1 MRAEKTDG
9 AVIHEIPPV
18 WDKDSGCLL
27 LGTFPSPK
35 SREAGF
41 FYMHPQNRF
50 WPVIFGVFGEEL
62 SFPNGSPDRKEAI
75 EERKDFL
82 LRRHVALWDVLAG
95 CRIHGAEDSTIREE
109 RPNDFSLILGESRI
123 RHVFCTGKA
132 AFALWKKHCAAL
144 YEEKFALSVRCLP
157 STSPANARYR
167 TGDLL
172 REYAPVVDAAR
183 FSQQIP

>member
-75 EERKDFL
+75 EERKDEYDTAV
-82 LRRHVALWDVLAG
+82 VAVCPNGAKADIKNGTVLIYG
-95 CRIHGAEDSTIREE
+95 DTIIV
-109 RPNDFSLILGESRI
+109 LQW
-123 RHVFCTGKA
+123 T
-132 AFALWKKHCAAL
+132 
-144 YEEKFALSVRCLP
+144 
-157 STSPANARYR
+157 
-167 TGDLL
+167 
-172 REYAPVVDAAR
+172 
-183 FSQQIP
+183 